1 MLRNDQGRDS
11 VPRASGRAARSGL
24 SVAVCI
30 TLGVLG
36 AAVVAPVG
44 AAAGPDD
51 PGPPPT
57 VCNIDQPVQ
66 PCYYKPGYLDFS
78 LDHHLLHKGDVVT
91 GRMTYGFPTFGHGSH
106 PAEYSGTLHAAGRGL
121 RLIGCDGP
129 QSVQNNADAPVQG
142 TTTCRWKAV
151 APTGG
156 WSLDLGAQ
164 LSATGSMN
172 DYISGDFYA
181 VAGKDIHAIEG
192 HVTDTAGERLAGVRV
207 RIDGRTKGPILT
219 TDAAG
224 YYYRLVRTGD
234 YYVSVRQGAETARYF
249 APQFKAVSV
258 GDDTSSIVVDFVGK
272 IHTAI
277 SLDHTTVGDSGME
290 TALLTVRAIGPT
302 EQPVANHPLKIYVAP
317 ASGSHA
323 QAVVCA
329 PAGAQPGRIE
339 PDALNAGG
347 PLYLPVMQST
357 DSKGTLTYKVYFGAA
372 PGALTFSADDP
383 GVTSRNGPSD
393 VSAYSSVDA
402 TVAGGASPSF
412 TRIFTVQDH
421 RLNRTVDRRLSLD
434 GALAAI
440 VQGLT
445 KDTFPPTPL
454 TLGGA
459 GGDAQKVLLRAIEQ
473 SKLFDGFGLAP
484 ITAGAHPGV
493 LIFARDHPSDDATTR
508 VLDMQTAQALQT
520 YNVETAD
527 LTVKLPTRG
536 QWEQQIVGGASLVD
550 YASPVAEQG
559 LTYVDGLPYLPADD
573 AGLAAFDATCTTR
586 AASS

>member
-1 MLRNDQGRDS
+1 MLRNDRRKDSAPRTVGRS
-11 VPRASGRAARSGL
+11 AWRGM
-24 SVAVCI
+24 SVAACVA
-30 TLGVLG
+30 LGVLG
-36 AAVVAPVG
+36 ATVTAPAG
-44 AAAGPDD
+44 AAGPDD

-57 VCNIDQPVQ
+57 ECNLDHPVH

-78 LDHHLLHKGDVVT
+78 LDRRLLHKGNIVT
-91 GRMTYGFPTFGHGSH
+91 GRMTYSFPTFGHGEF
-106 PAEYSGTLHAAGRGL
+106 PAQYSGVLHAAGRGL
-121 RLIGCDGP
+121 KLIGCDGP
-129 QSVQNNADAPVQG
+129 RDVHNNAEAPVQG

-156 WSLDLGAQ
+156 WSLDLGAE
-164 LSATGSMN
+164 LSASGSMN
-172 DYISGDFYA
+172 NYTSGDFYA

-192 HVTDTAGERLAGVRV
+192 HVTDTAGDRLAGVRV
-207 RIDGRTKGPILT
+207 RVDGRTKGPILT

-234 YYVSVRQGAETARYF
+234 YYVSVRKGAEVARYF
-249 APQFKAVSV
+249 DPQFKTVSV
-258 GDDTSSIVVDFVGK
+258 GDDTASAVVDFVGK

-277 SLDHTTVGDSGME
+277 SLDRTTVGDSGVE
-290 TALLTVRAIGPT
+290 TAMLTVRAIGPT
-302 EQPVANHPLKIYVAP
+302 EQPVANHPVKVYVAP

-323 QAVVCA
+323 AAVVCA

-339 PDALNAGG
+339 PDGLLPAG
-347 PLYLPVMQST
+347 PLYLPVVQST
-357 DSKGTLTYKVYFGAA
+357 DNKGTLTYKVYFGAA

-383 GVTSRNGPSD
+383 GVARRNGPGE

-402 TVAGGASPSF
+402 TISGGAGASF
-412 TRIFTVQDH
+412 THVFTVQE
-421 RLNRTVDRRLSLD
+421 RKLNRTVARRFSLD

-459 GGDAQKVLLRAIEQ
+459 GGDAQKVLLRAIAQ
-473 SKLFDGFGLAP
+473 SHLFDGFGLAP
-484 ITAGAHPGV
+484 ISAGAHPGV
-493 LIFARDHPSDDATTR
+493 LIFARDHPTNDATTR
-508 VLDMQTAQALQT
+508 VLDIQTAQALQT

-536 QWEQQIVGGASLVD
+536 QWERQIVGGASLVD

-559 LTYVDGLPYLPADD
+559 LTYVDGLPYLPVDD
-573 AGLAAFDATCTTR
+573 ADLAAFDATCTSR